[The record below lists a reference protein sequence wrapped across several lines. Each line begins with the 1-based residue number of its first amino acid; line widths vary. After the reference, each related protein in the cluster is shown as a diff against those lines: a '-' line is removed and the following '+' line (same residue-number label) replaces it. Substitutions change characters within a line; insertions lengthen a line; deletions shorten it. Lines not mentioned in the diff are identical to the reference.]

1 MGRRLVFLLLPV
13 LAIAQRGG
21 PPQQGPGRQRPVQ
34 QETVRK
40 PEESGVVEGAVVN
53 ANTGEPIRKATVTLR
68 RTETAQAA
76 AGLPRIY
83 TATTDPAGRYVIPD
97 VAPGKYR
104 LSAARNGFVESD
116 YGVRDPQLA
125 GTVLTVEPRGK
136 LSDIVIRLLPHGVI
150 SGRIVDEDGEP
161 MASVYVQAMRYR
173 YTQGRKQLATYGSA
187 TSNDLGE
194 YRIFS
199 LPPGRYFIS
208 ASTSRG
214 FGGERFGMG
223 PPQPPGAE
231 PVNQQQYVTVYYPG
245 TPDMATAAPVELAAG
260 GEVRGL
266 DLAMTK
272 YRTVTVK
279 GRVIDATGSNRQRLM
294 VSLMPRDGGS
304 FASIR
309 RAPGVDANGDFE
321 IRGITPGSYIL
332 MASVADRDRPLSARV
347 PLQVGS
353 SGVDNATIHLNPPF
367 ELAGRIRVEGGSGL
381 ALGGVQIVLQR
392 RDTTGGMFGPNPSA
406 KAQADGSFIIPNVT
420 PDAYSLV
427 FSGLPEGSYV
437 KSARSNDVD
446 LLLNGL
452 DLVGGAAGAID
463 IVLSPNGA
471 TVTGTVLNDQQ
482 QPAPSATVVLIPE
495 EKERREQPHY
505 YHTAVADSSGRFTIR
520 GVAPGRYA
528 AYSWEYV
535 EAGVYYDPD
544 FMRPLANR
552 GETFSV
558 REGSQEDLKLRLIP

>member
-1 MGRRLVFLLLPV
+1 M
-13 LAIAQRGG
+13 
-21 PPQQGPGRQRPVQ
+21 Q

-40 PEESGVVEGAVVN
+40 PEEYGVVEGSVVN
-53 ANTGEPIRKATVTLR
+53 ANTGEPLRKAAVTLR

-76 AGLPRIY
+76 AGLPRTY
-83 TATTDPAGRYVIPD
+83 TATTDSAGRFVIND

-136 LSDIVIRLLPHGVI
+136 LSDIVVRLLPHGVI
-150 SGRIVDEDGEP
+150 SGRIVDEDGDP
-161 MASVYVQAMRYR
+161 MASVYIQAMRYR

-194 YRIFS
+194 YRIFG
-199 LPPGRYFIS
+199 LPPGRYYIS

-214 FGGERFGMG
+214 FGGERFGPG
-223 PPQPPGAE
+223 PPQPPGGE
-231 PVNQQQYVTVYYPG
+231 PPTQQQYVTIYYPG

-260 GEVRGL
+260 GEIRGL

-272 YRTVTVK
+272 FRTVTVK

-294 VSLMPRDGGS
+294 VSLMPREGGAFTS
-304 FASIR
+304 MR
-309 RAPGVDANGDFE
+309 RAPFIDPNGDFE
-321 IRGITPGSYIL
+321 IRGVTPGSYIL
-332 MASVADRDRPLSARV
+332 VASIADRDRPLSARV

-353 SGVDNATIHLNPPF
+353 SGVENATIQLNPPT
-367 ELAGRIRVEGGSGL
+367 ELAGRIRVDGGSNPGFS
-381 ALGGVQIVLQR
+381 GVQIVLQR
-392 RDTTGGMFGPNPSA
+392 RDTAGGMFGPNPSA
-406 KAQADGSFIIPNVT
+406 RAQPDGSFVIANVT
-420 PDAYSLV
+420 PDFYTLV
-427 FSGLPEGSYV
+427 ISGLPEGSYV
-437 KSARSNDVD
+437 KSARSNETD
-446 LLLNGL
+446 LLVHGL
-452 DLVGGAAGAID
+452 DLVSGGAGAID

-471 TVTGTVLNDQQ
+471 TVSGTVMNDQQ
-482 QPAPSATVVLIPE
+482 QPAPGATVVLIPE

-505 YHTAVADSSGRFTIR
+505 YRTVTADSSGRFTIR

-535 EAGVYYDPD
+535 EAGAYYDPD
-544 FMRPLANR
+544 FLRPFANR
-552 GETFSV
+552 AETFSV
-558 REGSQEDLKLRLIP
+558 REGSQEDLKLRLIQ